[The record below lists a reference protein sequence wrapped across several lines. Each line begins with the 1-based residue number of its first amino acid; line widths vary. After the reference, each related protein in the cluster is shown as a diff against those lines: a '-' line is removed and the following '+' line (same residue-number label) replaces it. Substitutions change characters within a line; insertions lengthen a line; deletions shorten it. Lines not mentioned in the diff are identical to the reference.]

1 MYILDLRKKIGH
13 DPIFMPAAGCGIIKN
28 NKILLQKRS
37 DNGMWALHGG
47 ALELG
52 ETFLEALKREVEE
65 ELNIKVL
72 NPIFVNIY
80 SGESCHFKYPNED
93 EVYAT
98 SCMYLVQ
105 DFEGEIKID
114 NKEVLEVKW
123 FSIDNI
129 PENIFKPD
137 KEPIKDLIS
146 YYKKSL

>member
-1 MYILDLRKKIGH
+1 MYILNLRKKIGH

-52 ETFLEALKREVEE
+52 ETFLEALKREVKE

-72 NPIFVNIY
+72 NPVLINIY
-80 SGESCHFKYPNED
+80 SGENCHFKYPNDD
-93 EVYAT
+93 EVYVT
-98 SCMYLVQ
+98 SCIYLVQ
-105 DFEGEIKID
+105 DFEGEIEVD
-114 NKEVLEVKW
+114 NNEVLEVKW
-123 FSIDNI
+123 FSIDDI
-129 PENIFKPD
+129 PENIYKPD
-137 KEPIKDLIS
+137 IEPIKDLIA